1 VFITIVRRIFKA
13 LVFFFAAYA
22 FVFMPLGDKTP
33 LEHVLAIVRTP
44 QAKKAGSELKTGAER
59 LVQKLKEKARS
70 VEDED
75 EAEEQAPPPRHAD
88 KLVPTVKRP
97 LSGATPAG
105 SAPAP
110 SAPAAP
116 SAAAAIGR

>member
-1 VFITIVRRIFKA
+1 MFTTIVRRIFKA

-22 FVFMPLGDKTP
+22 FVFMPLGEKTP

-59 LVQKLKEKARS
+59 LVKKLKEKANGEEEA
-70 VEDED
+70 VDE
-75 EAEEQAPPPRHAD
+75 PRPPRRRANRAEQE
-88 KLVPTVKRP
+88 PQQP
-97 LSGATPAG
+97 LMG
-105 SAPAP
+105 

-116 SAAAAIGR
+116 SAAAAVER